1 MASWA
6 NGVHAITLFV
16 DDVAAA
22 RDFYRDV
29 LGLPI
34 AFADGESAAF
44 NFGNTIL
51 NVLRVEAAPEL
62 IQPVAV
68 APRDAGSRSLL
79 TIDVADVDAV
89 CAELS
94 GRGVSILNGPVDR
107 PWGVRTAAFA
117 DPAGHVW
124 EIAAA
129 ASSA

>member
-16 DDVAAA
+16 DDLAAA

-29 LGLPI
+29 LRLPI
-34 AFADGESAAF
+34 AFADDDSAAF
-44 NFGNTIL
+44 NFGNTIVNL
-51 NVLRVEAAPEL
+51 LRVDAALEL
-62 IQPVAV
+62 IEPVAV
-68 APRDAGSRSLL
+68 APRGAGSRSLL
-79 TIDVADVDAV
+79 TIDVGDVDAV
-89 CAELS
+89 CTELS

-107 PWGVRTAAFA
+107 PWGVRTAAFS

-124 EIAAA
+124 EIAAP